1 MKHIPRV
8 EIEKFE
14 KQFRTNFI
22 NCLSGFK
29 GVNLIGTKDVDGY
42 ENLAIFS
49 STVHLGAN
57 PPLLGL
63 VSRPIIVERN
73 TYQNIRSTG
82 FYTINHMNEQIYR
95 AGHQSSARYPKNVSE
110 FKEVGLHPYYLDEFY
125 APFVKESV
133 VKLGMKMKEVIP
145 IRSNDTVLIVGEI
158 MEVILDESVLKEDGF
173 VDLSEAGTV
182 TLCGLD
188 AYHSVSKLARLSYA
202 KPDKPLQ
209 TIEDFINE

>member
-1 MKHIPRV
+1 MKNISRA

-14 KQFRTNFI
+14 KQYRTNFI

-29 GVNLIGTKDVDGY
+29 GVNLIGSKDPDGN
-42 ENLAIFS
+42 ENLSVFS

-63 VSRPIIVERN
+63 ISRPVIVERN

-82 FYTINHMNEQIYR
+82 VYTINHMNEAIYM

-110 FKEVGLHPYYLDEFY
+110 FNEVGLKPYYLEGFY
-125 APFVKESV
+125 APFVKESMI
-133 VKLGMKMKEVIP
+133 KLGMKLKEVVP

-158 MEVILDESVLKEDGF
+158 MEVIIEESFIKEDGY
-173 VDLSEAGTV
+173 VDLAEAGTV
-182 TLCGLD
+182 TLAGLD
-188 AYHSVSKLARLSYA
+188 AYHSVSKLERLTYA
-202 KPDKPLQ
+202 KPDQPLG
-209 TIEDFINE
+209 TIEDFKDE